1 MPGCVALRYTKRNDD
16 VTGARADPSSM
27 LYVDRK
33 SRNYHVDWLY
43 RDARTR
49 DLTDTSR
56 DVTRQD
62 HSVVTRTLPDIS
74 VRCSRIRILVFFQ
87 ISKT

>member
-1 MPGCVALRYTKRNDD
+1 
-16 VTGARADPSSM
+16 M

-74 VRCSRIRILVFFQ
+74 VRCSRIRILVFFRFQ
-87 ISKT
+87 KRDFLRSHMPMAYFAE